1 MKKISR
7 SRLVL
12 FAVLLIAILGIT
24 AVYAESALA
33 EKTGVVRLTVINQT
47 QFEFSI
53 DLYGPDSYTITV
65 PPKSDGKIFVDR
77 NEYSYVMEV
86 CNYVKTGTLNMNIW
100 QKLYA
105 PPCGGRALKNQKLHH
120 VDVSKIVKPVRITVR
135 NKTGEDVAVYIRTQD
150 DHHFLNFKT
159 GSSGNLVL

>member
-53 DLYGPDSYTITV
+53 VLYGPDSYTITV
-65 PPKSDGKIFVDR
+65 PP
-77 NEYSYVMEV
+77 
-86 CNYVKTGTLNMNIW
+86 
-100 QKLYA
+100 
-105 PPCGGRALKNQKLHH
+105 
-120 VDVSKIVKPVRITVR
+120 
-135 NKTGEDVAVYIRTQD
+135 
-150 DHHFLNFKT
+150 
-159 GSSGNLVL
+159 